1 MTGKIKLLLEEKG
14 VSQAELAESVGV
26 SQAMI
31 RLHCK
36 RFKNTVGVI
45 AEAHFRIFRRDNG
58 RACITQEQE

>member
-31 RLHCK
+31 SYIVKGLKTPSVTLLK
-36 RFKNTVGVI
+36 RISEYFGVTMD
-45 AEAHFRIFRRDNG
+45 ELV
-58 RACITQEQE
+58 